1 VKKDHDWVRLAIIYL
16 GLFGAALAIAGMM
29 IALPAQATGTCGPG
43 TGSESAAI
51 AFFDPVTIGAQ
62 AEPPTSDQAART
74 QWTTFVHGCQSAAD
88 TRMLITLPLLAVSV
102 GLVIL
107 GVILILRRNRRRVG
121 SGPGRWNSARAMVA
135 SGSGNSLA
143 DPDFAPSFGETHAAL
158 SRPAMRSATALATR
172 PRTTDTDT
180 DTDTDTAKDTATDTE
195 RESTPATA
203 VDQSG
208 APDPEPAAPESELTP
223 IELGPATTEPESGAI
238 GLGRAPEQSGE

>member
-1 VKKDHDWVRLAIIYL
+1 
-16 GLFGAALAIAGMM
+16 
-29 IALPAQATGTCGPG
+29 
-43 TGSESAAI
+43 
-51 AFFDPVTIGAQ
+51 
-62 AEPPTSDQAART
+62 
-74 QWTTFVHGCQSAAD
+74 
-88 TRMLITLPLLAVSV
+88 
-102 GLVIL
+102 
-107 GVILILRRNRRRVG
+107 
-121 SGPGRWNSARAMVA
+121 MVA

-180 DTDTDTAKDTATDTE
+180 ATDTDTDTE